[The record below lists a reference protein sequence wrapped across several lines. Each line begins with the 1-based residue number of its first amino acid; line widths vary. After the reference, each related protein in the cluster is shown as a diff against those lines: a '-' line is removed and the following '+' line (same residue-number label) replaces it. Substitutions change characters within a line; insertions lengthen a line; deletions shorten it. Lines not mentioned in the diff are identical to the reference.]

1 MQYLTDGEQEIW
13 NEMQRDAAPDP
24 SECWMPVEE
33 VELAMA
39 YVIARYADA
48 LTGGIATE
56 VQMVAAILQ
65 PVSMAAVLNDLAE
78 ELGCLAPAV
87 VLAAIGEAA

>member
-1 MQYLTDGEQEIW
+1 MRTMTDGDREVW

-24 SECWMPVEE
+24 SECWIPVEE

-48 LTGGIATE
+48 LTGGIATVE
-56 VQMVAAILQ
+56 QTVAAIRQ
-65 PVSMAAVLNDLAE
+65 PVSMAAVFNDLSE
-78 ELGCLAPAV
+78 ELGCLAPDV
-87 VLAAIGEAA
+87 VATAIGEAA